1 MSCLWN
7 ICILNVNRNPHNL
20 IQFNQDYLE
29 VQNVL
34 ILTLKEEFNEIK
46 VSMSINEIM
55 KWPSVYE

>member
-55 KWPSVYE
+55 K